1 MIAAIFGCAGR
12 TDAAHAALILADAHD
27 VEGDAATLVR
37 VTFPGEPRL
46 PAPAIRPEGVR
57 VVEHE
62 ASTLR
67 AVGAFAGREAAR
79 AVRAG
84 RHVVLDLPL
93 RCLADRTVHALADVS
108 VVAVGP
114 TPFDENA
121 AACALA
127 AGTHEAPVGGGRVP
141 GANAGPPSPWLLGCG
156 RGGGAPAARA
166 FEGAVGRLLGD
177 MAAGRRARVLPVV
190 LPALSRKEALRV
202 IEGDRTARTLAAGLT
217 LLAALRAAAG
227 NPGAEAIDGIA
238 LADELRTAFPHAKPP
253 DEREPGE
260 RLHEL
265 ADELQGIRDGVK
277 PAGEDLT
284 SAPRLEDW
292 SEATRLVRVVTGRVY
307 GHPNIRDG
315 QRILTSDLYASDGA
329 TWARTLSRYYLLGK
343 PARPGEG
350 GGLH

>member
-1 MIAAIFGCAGR
+1 LIAAIFGCPGR
-12 TDAAHAALILADAHD
+12 TDAAHAALILADAHA
-27 VEGDAATLVR
+27 VAGDATTLVR
-37 VTFPGEPRL
+37 VTLPGEPRL
-46 PAPAIRPEGVR
+46 PALAIRPDAMR
-57 VVEHE
+57 LVEHE

-67 AVGAFAGREAAR
+67 AAGVLVERETAQ

-84 RHVVLDLPL
+84 RHVVLDLPP
-93 RCLADRTVHALADVS
+93 RCLADRAFRMRADVS

-127 AGTHEAPVGGGRVP
+127 ADPHAERDAGRQVPDALAEVAP
-141 GANAGPPSPWLLGCG
+141 PWLLGCG

-166 FEGAVGRLLGD
+166 FEDAVGRLLGG
-177 MAAGRRARVLPVV
+177 MAAGRHARVLPVV

-202 IEGDRTARTLAAGLT
+202 VEGDRTARTLVAGLT

-227 NPGAEAIDGIA
+227 NPNAASIDGSS
-238 LADELRTAFPHAKPP
+238 LADELRAVLPNAGRP
-253 DEREPGE
+253 DEREAGD
-260 RLHEL
+260 RLRDL

-277 PAGEDLT
+277 PTGEDLA

-292 SEATRLVRVVTGRVY
+292 SEATRHVRVVTGRVY

-343 PARPGEG
+343 PARPIDG